1 LYIIF
6 YSIVHYNVQDGTLF
20 TVLTALY
27 SIEQDCAVLEIIVQC
42 CAVLTVFT
50 VFYSI
55 VQYFTVLQGIA
66 QDCKVLDNIM
76 FHHFFYILEV
86 LYITKLYH
94 HILK

>member
-1 LYIIF
+1 
-6 YSIVHYNVQDGTLF
+6 
-20 TVLTALY
+20 VLTTLY
-27 SIEQDCAVLEIIVQC
+27 SIAQD

-76 FHHFFYILEV
+76 SHHFLSMY
-86 LYITKLYH
+86 
-94 HILK
+94 